1 MKPYAEMSK
10 EELTALRR
18 ELKAKYHEF
27 QTRDLK
33 LDMSRGKPSVD
44 QPVVGLYPVFSCFG
58 AGHFYGG
65 IETRQSVDMLISGVG
80 PFQMRDDATQLRNV
94 SGLVLC
100 FQLFHQHVRFLCAD
114 GLFSA
119 FAFLSDQCDF
129 HSLSCM

>member
-1 MKPYAEMSK
+1 M
-10 EELTALRR
+10 
-18 ELKAKYHEF
+18 
-27 QTRDLK
+27 
-33 LDMSRGKPSVD
+33 
-44 QPVVGLYPVFSCFG
+44 FSCFG

-94 SGLVLC
+94 SGLVLG